1 MEWIHFMKRE
11 GIKRVCCLLT
21 PEQLGYFEEDLL
33 DIYRRE
39 FGGDN
44 LCWAPVDD
52 FHLTE
57 RSTLLGKILP
67 FLVAS
72 SGKGAPVVVHCAGG
86 MGRTG
91 HVLAAWLVHARGY
104 GVKQALEEVQARDRN
119 PFEAVQKGTATMQ
132 QLYELLRAC
141 RRDNRGV
148 SVDFSEFRNK

>member
-1 MEWIHFMKRE
+1 MEWIHFMKNE

-21 PEQLGYFEEDLL
+21 REQLGYFKEDLL
-33 DIYRRE
+33 DRYRLE
-39 FGGDN
+39 FGKDN
-44 LCWAPVDD
+44 LCWAPVED
-52 FHLTE
+52 FHLSEGPTLTE
-57 RSTLLGKILP
+57 KILP

-104 GVKQALEEVQARDRN
+104 GVKQALLEVKARDRN
-119 PFEAVQKGTATMQ
+119 PFEAVEKGTATMQ

-141 RRDNRGV
+141 RRNNRGIV
-148 SVDFSEFRNK
+148 NSPEVRSK